1 MAWRWRNPWH
11 PLRRRAGRDAIAAA
25 VKAAEAT
32 TSAEIVVVVR
42 EFCDPALNWCD
53 DRRERLERQAQ
64 AEFVLG
70 GADRTQEGTGVVILV
85 VLQERGFSVW
95 AGQRILEEFDRAFLQ
110 VLASDIH
117 ERFAEGLFV
126 QGICEAVAAVGRK
139 VSTKFPRRE
148 NDTNELCN
156 EPRVR

>member
-11 PLRRRAGRDAIAAA
+11 PLRRRAGRHAIAAA

-32 TSAEIVVVVR
+32 TSVEIVVVVR
-42 EFCDPALNWCD
+42 EFCEASLNWCE
-53 DRRERLERQAQ
+53 DRDERLLRQAQ
-64 AEFVLG
+64 VEFILN

-85 VLQERGFSVW
+85 ALQERGFAVW
-95 AGQRILEEFDRAFLQ
+95 AGQQILDEFDRAFLQ
-110 VLASDIH
+110 VLASDLH
-117 ERFAEGLFV
+117 ERFEEGSFV
-126 QGICEAVAAVGRK
+126 QGLCEVVAAVSRK

-156 EPRVR
+156 QPRVG